1 MSRATEVTKDG
12 VRFYQ
17 NVASSNPAVSIGI
30 QSSHTDPADASNT
43 IALQLPNSLPAASE
57 TKNLLIS
64 DTGVISFGDAVGG
77 GDLSGTFFDESDG
90 APGIDAST
98 GDDTSAAIVKL
109 DTWLFRRLV
118 DAPPAPTNLTLFDR
132 TSTVLQC
139 TFTKPV
145 IYELGFIDRT
155 VPYITGATIEVRA
168 ASAAS
173 ASLTGTLTAAAGTL
187 TTVTGSGTS
196 FTSELQ
202 IGDAITVGAETR
214 VITAIASDT
223 SLTVD
228 LNFTAFEAQSATFIP
243 YRNSPETFTFDTV
256 SLLPREGSSASAVEA
271 ISVGISSSIS
281 TGSSSTVDSKPNYNV
296 ATSFT
301 ASDKIK
307 LSVKYTNFHS
317 TFAHFA
323 HLANLEFLQ
332 AGIPS
337 APQSFSS
344 SAGGDASTQR
354 TLGWSAPSDHDDNV
368 PGLQTTPAIQLYKI
382 SYSSDGTLASG
393 VARYGGGVS
402 HSPVAVTTASTS
414 TTLSNLHAGQTYGT
428 VQIQAKNTLNSTGGT
443 ANDGYGPALSG
454 SFDTSTP
461 TRPSLFSTYTLG
473 HSAGVHSAFQSRSI
487 SSTALITGSDI
498 VRHNLLTAGRLN
510 FTAMTGIAVN
520 ESTAASGD
528 HTSAVH
534 NWQVLVDGVS
544 EGLAASNY
552 AAFEGSFAY
561 ASSTDVSAGNAVLNL
576 NNHRDHYN
584 GTSEKEGYWAR
595 IDAQLGLDVSARE
608 AQYTVGLRKILDSS
622 NTTRED
628 TFYVDDLSST
638 VSIAAINHVSL
649 TNAGQR
655 VSGVPSL
662 TNGFQVALNIDI
674 QHLGRYF
681 IRRDKLCDL
690 SIHTS
695 SDTLVASGTSFNYTD
710 GAAVSAPIDTAKSIR
725 FAKTLTYTDPG
736 SGVHSASTDLTLSA
750 TPHSLLGSGAELN
763 YTDINSGVWASSGGS
778 KLYIDTVSTRYLAGT
793 FPTQVVFVN
802 GENAGSA
809 VDNPSIGSASD
820 VVAYDHDEVIVSN
833 TDTKYNFSLQ
843 FAGGRF
849 RTQASS
855 IAYANYSLFQAHP
868 TLGALPDYSSISDA
882 GYRFAD
888 FEFDLNGSGSSN
900 ISTIDLTF
908 HDHNLTL
915 SSDTKIFMKFVSGS
929 NYTPTASNDTTIWAD
944 CMTPLSTAVTRNQTN
959 YSNSANEPIT
969 CLQHSSSGNTTN
981 TTRRC
986 IFPAGTS
993 TTNLKVYVRIG
1004 LRMNVDL
1011 YFGRVSITES

>member
-1 MSRATEVTKDG
+1 MSRATEITKDALK
-12 VRFYQ
+12 FYQ
-17 NVASSNPAVSIGI
+17 NVASSNPAVSIAI

-43 IALQLPNSLPAASE
+43 VALQLPSSLPAASE

-64 DTGVISFGDAVGG
+64 DTGVISFGDAIGG
-77 GDLSGTFFDESDG
+77 GDLTGTYFTEADG
-90 APGIDAST
+90 APGISVSG
-98 GDDTSAAIVKL
+98 GDDTSGAIGKL

-118 DAPPAPTNLTLFDR
+118 DAPPAPTSLALFAR

-139 TFTKPV
+139 TYTKPT
-145 IYELGFIDRT
+145 IYEVGFIDKT
-155 VPYITGATIEVRA
+155 LPYITGATVEVRA
-168 ASAAS
+168 ASAVS
-173 ASLTGTLTAAAGTL
+173 ASVTGTLTAADGTL

-202 IGDAITVGAETR
+202 AGDAITVGAETR
-214 VITAIASDT
+214 VVTAIASDT

-228 LNFTAFEAQSATFIP
+228 LAFTAFTAQSGAFVP
-243 YRNSPETFTFDTV
+243 YRNSAETFTFDTV

-271 ISVGISSSIS
+271 ITVGISSAIS
-281 TGSSSTVDSKPNYNV
+281 TGASSTVDSKPNYNV
-296 ATSFT
+296 ATSFA

-307 LSVKYTNFHS
+307 LSIKYTNFHS
-317 TFAHFA
+317 TFAHYV
-323 HLANLEFLQ
+323 HLANQEFLQ

-344 SAGGDASTQR
+344 SAGGDAATQR
-354 TLGWSAPSDHDDNV
+354 TVTWTAPNDNDDNV
-368 PGLQTTPAIQLYKI
+368 PGLQTNPAIQLYKI

-393 VARYGGGVS
+393 VARYGSGVS

-414 TTLSNLHAGQTYGT
+414 TTLSTLHAGQTYGT
-428 VQIQAKNTLNSTGGT
+428 VQIQAKNTLNNTGGT
-443 ANDGYGPALSG
+443 ANDGYGPVLSG

-461 TRPSLFSTYTLG
+461 TRPSLFSTFTLG
-473 HSAGVHSAFQSRSI
+473 HSAGVHSAFQSRAI
-487 SSTALITGSDI
+487 GATTLITGSDI

-510 FTAMTGIAVN
+510 FNAMTAIAVN
-520 ESTAASGD
+520 ESTAASSD
-528 HTSAVH
+528 HTSTVH

-544 EGLAASNY
+544 EGLGASNY
-552 AAFEGSFAY
+552 AAFAGSFTY
-561 ASSTDVSAGNAVLNL
+561 ATSTDVSAGNAVLNL

-584 GTSEKEGYWAR
+584 GTSEKEGFWSR
-595 IDAQLGLDVSARE
+595 IDAQLGLDVTARE

-628 TFYVDDLSST
+628 TFYVDDLTST
-638 VSIAAINHVSL
+638 ASITTINHVSL

-662 TNGFQVALNIDI
+662 TNGFQVAINIDI

-695 SDTLVASGTSFNYTD
+695 SDTLVASGTSFTYTD
-710 GAAVSAPIDTAKSIR
+710 ASAVSAPIDTAKSLR

-750 TPHSLLGSGAELN
+750 TPHSLLGSGAAVN
-763 YTDINSGVWASSGGS
+763 YTDINSGEWASSGGS

-802 GENAGSA
+802 GENSGSA

-820 VVAYDHDEVIVSN
+820 VVAYDHNEVIVSN
-833 TDTKYNFSLQ
+833 ADTKYNFSLQ
-843 FAGGRF
+843 FSGGRF
-849 RTQASS
+849 RTNGSS
-855 IAYANYSLFQAHP
+855 VAYQNYSLFQDHP
-868 TLGALPDYSSISDA
+868 TLGALPDYNSISDA

-915 SSDTKIFMKFVSGS
+915 SSDTKIFMKFISGT
-929 NYTPTASNDTTIWAD
+929 NYTPTASNDTTIWTD

-969 CLQHSSSGNTTN
+969 CLENSSSGNTTN

-1011 YFGRVSITES
+1011 YFGRVSVSES